1 MTKEELSNLRLN
13 KKRESKIK
21 ETRNFIIKSKYSG
34 LLNNQ
39 KWYRV
44 FEWIELNNQEFE
56 FKTLLSPDLKKT
68 EYILE
73 LEKTSLLMN
82 SSNHFIS
89 FLELEK
95 LILKNSEELKSEL
108 KNIGVGFIEKTNTI
122 VIFGYH

>member
-1 MTKEELSNLRLN
+1 
-13 KKRESKIK
+13 
-21 ETRNFIIKSKYSG
+21 
-34 LLNNQ
+34 
-39 KWYRV
+39 
-44 FEWIELNNQEFE
+44 
-56 FKTLLSPDLKKT
+56 
-68 EYILE
+68 
-73 LEKTSLLMN
+73 MN